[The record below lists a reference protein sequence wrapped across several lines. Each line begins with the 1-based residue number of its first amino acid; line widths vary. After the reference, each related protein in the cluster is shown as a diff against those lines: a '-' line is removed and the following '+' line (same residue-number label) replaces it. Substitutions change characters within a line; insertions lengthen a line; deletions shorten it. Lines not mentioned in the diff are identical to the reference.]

1 MFTKCTFIEMKLTSM
16 HTLDIG
22 ELVDERNP
30 IKKDSQNMLRLPMLK
45 ELNISFKNN
54 YIGQFQYYI
63 YNKPY
68 QYWNNEYWADDTLG
82 D

>member
-1 MFTKCTFIEMKLTSM
+1 M
-16 HTLDIG
+16 
-22 ELVDERNP
+22 V
-30 IKKDSQNMLRLPMLK
+30 RLPMLK